1 MILKKKK
8 KIANDIMGLV
18 NGFLQVMIRNLY
30 YYKMSLDDDLCFLFF
45 SYSIG
50 QILILEEK
58 KKKKFDL
65 LSILF

>member
-18 NGFLQVMIRNLY
+18 HGILQVMIRNLY

-45 SYSIG
+45 FYSMG
-50 QILILEEK
+50 QILILEK